1 MSGEFLT
8 THFYEN
14 KTLLIRDDTLDTALV
29 EGIEMELGK
38 LKRLLQRTNEVFFFW
53 LCFFR
58 IQLSLIQHA
67 VIRLRQVTK
76 SYTHASTFLCG

>member
-14 KTLLIRDDTLDTALV
+14 KTLRIQDDTLDTALV

-38 LKRLLQRTNEVFFFW
+38 LKRLLRSIFFW

-58 IQLSLIQHA
+58 IQLSLIQHV

-76 SYTHASTFLCG
+76 S